1 LSLAALLELAMC
13 ALFVDLSSQELVDDC
28 SAQVAVSA
36 AAAQPK
42 QVSIGYLYSKNQCF
56 ASGFGL
62 DPYPD
67 PGSIYGSGISRRA
80 KITHKNRKKLRNF
93 LF

>member
-1 LSLAALLELAMC
+1 MC
-13 ALFVDLSSQELVDDC
+13 ALFVNLSSQELVDDC

-42 QVSIGYLYSKNQCF
+42 QVSMGYLYYKNKCF
-56 ASGFGL
+56 GSGFGL
-62 DPYPD
+62 DTYPD
-67 PGSIYGSGISRRA
+67 PGGQKSPTKIEKNLEISC
-80 KITHKNRKKLRNF
+80 LQVLDF

>member
-1 LSLAALLELAMC
+1 MC

-42 QVSIGYLYSKNQCF
+42 QGTFITKTSVSDPDWIRIE
-56 ASGFGL
+56 SGQ
-62 DPYPD
+62 
-67 PGSIYGSGISRRA
+67 
-80 KITHKNRKKLRNF
+80 
-93 LF
+93 